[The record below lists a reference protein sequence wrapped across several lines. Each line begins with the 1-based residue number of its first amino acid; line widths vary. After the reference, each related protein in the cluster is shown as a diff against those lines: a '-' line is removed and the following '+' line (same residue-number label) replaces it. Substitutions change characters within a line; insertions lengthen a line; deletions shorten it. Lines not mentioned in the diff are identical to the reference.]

1 MTAVTGP
8 HPAGAAKAPAAPGE
22 AAPSPVTGPPR
33 ETPVSPEPTARTEPR
48 PDPEPDPGP
57 PSGPDPEPRPEAG
70 TRTGPPSA
78 VVDPTAGLVVPRPQI
93 NRPRSRPYALVVRA
107 LGPVAL
113 LGLWWGA
120 SATGLLTPDVL
131 ASPAQVLD
139 AVGELWGNGQLTDAL
154 STSLTRSGLG
164 LLIGLTAGLVLGITT
179 GFTRLGDELL
189 DSSLQTLRTIPFLS
203 LVPLFMVWFGINET
217 AKILLIAV
225 ATTFPM
231 YVSASGGVRGTD
243 RKLVE
248 AMRSFGLGRL
258 AIVRQ
263 VVLPGALPSLLAGLR
278 LSMTL
283 SVIALI
289 AAEEINATE
298 GIGYLMS
305 QAQSYAR
312 TDILAVCI
320 LVYGLLGLIAD
331 VLVRGLERVLMP
343 WRTAGPGGGTR

>member
-1 MTAVTGP
+1 MSAPPKTTA
-8 HPAGAAKAPAAPGE
+8 
-22 AAPSPVTGPPR
+22 S
-33 ETPVSPEPTARTEPR
+33 
-48 PDPEPDPGP
+48 
-57 PSGPDPEPRPEAG
+57 
-70 TRTGPPSA
+70 
-78 VVDPTAGLVVPRPQI
+78 GLVTPRPQL
-93 NRPRSRPYALVVRA
+93 RKARSRSYALTVRA
-107 LGPVAL
+107 FGPVVL
-113 LGLWWGA
+113 LALWWVA

-131 ASPAQVLD
+131 ASPAEVLR
-139 AVGELWGNGQLTDAL
+139 AVVELWDNGQLSDAL
-154 STSLTRSGLG
+154 TTSLTRSGIG
-164 LLIGLTAGLVLGITT
+164 LLIGLAAGLTLGITT

-231 YVSASGGVRGTD
+231 YVSTSSGVRNTD
-243 RKLVE
+243 PKLIE
-248 AMRSFGLGRL
+248 AMRSFGMGRL
-258 AIVRQ
+258 ATVRE

-289 AAEEINATE
+289 AAEEINATA

-320 LVYGLLGLIAD
+320 LVYGLLGLAAD
-331 VLVRGLERVLMP
+331 IVVRLLERVLMP
-343 WRTAGPGGGTR
+343 WRTPQGASR

>member
-1 MTAVTGP
+1 MTTTGLV
-8 HPAGAAKAPAAPGE
+8 A
-22 AAPSPVTGPPR
+22 
-33 ETPVSPEPTARTEPR
+33 PR
-48 PDPEPDPGP
+48 PPV
-57 PSGPDPEPRPEAG
+57 R
-70 TRTGPPSA
+70 
-78 VVDPTAGLVVPRPQI
+78 
-93 NRPRSRPYALVVRA
+93 RPRSRTHSVTVRA

-113 LGLWWGA
+113 IALWWA
-120 SATGLLTPDVL
+120 SSATGLLTPDVL
-131 ASPAQVLD
+131 ASPTQVID
-139 AVGELWGNGQLTDAL
+139 AVGELWGNGQLPDAL
-154 STSLTRSGLG
+154 ATSLTRSGIG
-164 LLIGLTAGLVLGITT
+164 LVIGLTAGLTLGIAT

-231 YVSASGGVRGTD
+231 YVSTSGGVRNTD

-320 LVYGLLGLIAD
+320 LVYGLLGLAAD

-343 WRTAGPGGGTR
+343 WRTAGPGGGDR

>member
-1 MTAVTGP
+1 MTLTDRRAREVRGAPPHGLVT
-8 HPAGAAKAPAAPGE
+8 
-22 AAPSPVTGPPR
+22 
-33 ETPVSPEPTARTEPR
+33 PR
-48 PDPEPDPGP
+48 P
-57 PSGPDPEPRPEAG
+57 PSH
-70 TRTGPPSA
+70 
-78 VVDPTAGLVVPRPQI
+78 
-93 NRPRSRPYALVVRA
+93 RPRSRAHSVTVRA

-113 LGLWWGA
+113 LALWWVA
-120 SATGLLTPDVL
+120 SATGLLTRDVL
-131 ASPAQVLD
+131 ASPPQVID
-139 AVGELWGNGQLTDAL
+139 AIRELWGNGQLPDAL
-154 STSLTRSGLG
+154 ATSLTRSGLG
-164 LLIGLTAGLVLGITT
+164 LALGLVTGLTLGITT

-231 YVSASGGVRGTD
+231 YVSTSSGVRNTD

-248 AMRSFGLGRL
+248 AMRSFGMSRLG
-258 AIVRQ
+258 IVRE

-289 AAEEINATE
+289 AAEEINATA

-331 VLVRGLERVLMP
+331 AVVRLLERGLMP
-343 WRTAGPGGGTR
+343 WRHAGQGGAR

>member
-1 MTAVTGP
+1 MSATAP
-8 HPAGAAKAPAAPGE
+8 PPGLVR
-22 AAPSPVTGPPR
+22 PRPPR
-33 ETPVSPEPTARTEPR
+33 HRA
-48 PDPEPDPGP
+48 
-57 PSGPDPEPRPEAG
+57 
-70 TRTGPPSA
+70 
-78 VVDPTAGLVVPRPQI
+78 
-93 NRPRSRPYALVVRA
+93 RSRGYAATVRA

-113 LGLWWGA
+113 LVLWWTA
-120 SATGLLTPDVL
+120 SATGALTPDVL
-131 ASPAQVLD
+131 ASPADVVR
-139 AVGELWGNGQLTDAL
+139 AVGELWADGQLPDAL
-154 STSLTRSGLG
+154 TTSLTRSGIG

-231 YVSASGGVRGTD
+231 YVSTSGGVRDTD
-243 RKLVE
+243 PKLVE
-248 AMRSFGLGRL
+248 AMRSFGMGRL
-258 AIVRQ
+258 ALVRE

-289 AAEEINATE
+289 AAEEINATA

-312 TDILAVCI
+312 TDVLAVCI
-320 LVYGLLGLIAD
+320 LVYGLLGLAADIA
-331 VLVRGLERVLMP
+331 VRLLERVLMP
-343 WRTAGPGGGTR
+343 WRTRQGATR

>member
-1 MTAVTGP
+1 MSDAT
-8 HPAGAAKAPAAPGE
+8 PAPDL
-22 AAPSPVTGPPR
+22 VR
-33 ETPVSPEPTARTEPR
+33 PR
-48 PDPEPDPGP
+48 PGRRKDRG
-57 PSGPDPEPRPEAG
+57 R
-70 TRTGPPSA
+70 TRTL
-78 VVDPTAGLVVPRPQI
+78 T
-93 NRPRSRPYALVVRA
+93 VRA
-107 LGPVAL
+107 LGPIAL
-113 LGLWWGA
+113 LALWWTA

-131 ASPAQVLD
+131 ASPEEVLR
-139 AVGELWGNGQLTDAL
+139 AVGELWGNGQLSDAL
-154 STSLTRSGLG
+154 VTSLTRSGLG
-164 LLIGLTAGLVLGITT
+164 LALGLAAGLTLGITT

-231 YVSASGGVRGTD
+231 YVSTSSGVRDTD
-243 RKLVE
+243 PKLVE
-248 AMRSFGLGRL
+248 AMRTFGMGRL
-258 AIVRQ
+258 ALVRE

-289 AAEEINATE
+289 AAEEINATA

-320 LVYGLLGLIAD
+320 LVYGLLGLTAD
-331 VLVRGLERVLMP
+331 IVVRLLERVLMP
-343 WRTAGPGGGTR
+343 WRDARGATR

>member
-1 MTAVTGP
+1 MSVTPAAG
-8 HPAGAAKAPAAPGE
+8 PAG
-22 AAPSPVTGPPR
+22 SP
-33 ETPVSPEPTARTEPR
+33 
-48 PDPEPDPGP
+48 
-57 PSGPDPEPRPEAG
+57 
-70 TRTGPPSA
+70 RTGAPDTGDAPP
-78 VVDPTAGLVVPRPQI
+78 PGLVAPRPQLR
-93 NRPRSRPYALVVRA
+93 RPRSRSYAVTVRA
-107 LGPVAL
+107 LGPVVL
-113 LGLWWGA
+113 LALWWAA
-120 SATGLLTPDVL
+120 SATGLLTADVL
-131 ASPAQVLD
+131 ASPAEVFR
-139 AVGELWGNGQLTDAL
+139 AVGELWGNGQLPDAL
-154 STSLTRSGLG
+154 TTSLTRSGLG
-164 LLIGLTAGLVLGITT
+164 LIVGLAAGLTLGIVT

-231 YVSASGGVRGTD
+231 YVSTSSGVRTTD
-243 RKLVE
+243 PKLIE
-248 AMRSFGLGRL
+248 AMRAFGMSRLG
-258 AIVRQ
+258 IVRE

-289 AAEEINATE
+289 AAEEINATA

-320 LVYGLLGLIAD
+320 LVYGLLGLTAD
-331 VLVRGLERVLMP
+331 ILVRLLERVLMP
-343 WRTAGPGGGTR
+343 WRTPQGARR

>member
-1 MTAVTGP
+1 MSATPATGP
-8 HPAGAAKAPAAPGE
+8 DSPSRTDAPDTGDAP
-22 AAPSPVTGPPR
+22 PP
-33 ETPVSPEPTARTEPR
+33 
-48 PDPEPDPGP
+48 
-57 PSGPDPEPRPEAG
+57 
-70 TRTGPPSA
+70 
-78 VVDPTAGLVVPRPQI
+78 GLVAPRPQLR
-93 NRPRSRPYALVVRA
+93 RPRSRRYAVTVRA
-107 LGPVAL
+107 LGPVVL
-113 LGLWWGA
+113 LALWWAA
-120 SATGLLTPDVL
+120 SATGLLTADVL
-131 ASPAQVLD
+131 ASPAEVFR
-139 AVGELWGNGQLTDAL
+139 AVGELWGNGQLPDAL
-154 STSLTRSGLG
+154 TTSLTRSGLG
-164 LLIGLTAGLVLGITT
+164 LIVGLAAGLTFGIVT

-231 YVSASGGVRGTD
+231 YVSTSSGVRTTD
-243 RKLVE
+243 PKLIE
-248 AMRSFGLGRL
+248 AMRAFGMSRLG
-258 AIVRQ
+258 IVRE

-289 AAEEINATE
+289 AAEEINATA

-320 LVYGLLGLIAD
+320 LVYGLLGLTAD
-331 VLVRGLERVLMP
+331 ILVRLLERVLMP
-343 WRTAGPGGGTR
+343 WRTPQGARR

>member
-1 MTAVTGP
+1 MSDTA
-8 HPAGAAKAPAAPGE
+8 AAAPGLVRPSPGPGDTA
-22 AAPSPVTGPPR
+22 AAPP
-33 ETPVSPEPTARTEPR
+33 
-48 PDPEPDPGP
+48 
-57 PSGPDPEPRPEAG
+57 
-70 TRTGPPSA
+70 
-78 VVDPTAGLVVPRPQI
+78 GLVRPRPQL
-93 NRPRSRPYALVVRA
+93 RRARSRGYALGVRA
-107 LGPVAL
+107 IGPVL
-113 LGLWWGA
+113 LLALWWVA

-131 ASPAQVLD
+131 ASPGEVLR
-139 AVGELWGNGQLTDAL
+139 AVGELWGNGQLPDAL
-154 STSLTRSGLG
+154 TTSLTRSGLG
-164 LLIGLTAGLVLGITT
+164 LLIGLAAGLTLGITT

-231 YVSASGGVRGTD
+231 YVSTSSGVRNTD
-243 RKLVE
+243 PKLIE
-248 AMRSFGLGRL
+248 AMRSFGMGRL
-258 AIVRQ
+258 ALVRE

-289 AAEEINATE
+289 AAEEINATA

-320 LVYGLLGLIAD
+320 LVYGLLGLAAD
-331 VLVRGLERVLMP
+331 ILVRLLERLLMP
-343 WRTAGPGGGTR
+343 WRTPQGVTR

>member
-1 MTAVTGP
+1 MSDTA
-8 HPAGAAKAPAAPGE
+8 AAAPGLVRPSPGPGDTA
-22 AAPSPVTGPPR
+22 AAPP
-33 ETPVSPEPTARTEPR
+33 
-48 PDPEPDPGP
+48 
-57 PSGPDPEPRPEAG
+57 
-70 TRTGPPSA
+70 
-78 VVDPTAGLVVPRPQI
+78 GLVRPRPQL
-93 NRPRSRPYALVVRA
+93 RRARSRGYALGVRTI
-107 LGPVAL
+107 GPAL
-113 LGLWWGA
+113 LLALWWVA

-131 ASPAQVLD
+131 ASPGEVLR
-139 AVGELWGNGQLTDAL
+139 AVGELWGNGQLPDAL
-154 STSLTRSGLG
+154 TTSLTRSGLG
-164 LLIGLTAGLVLGITT
+164 LLIGLAAGLTLGITT

-231 YVSASGGVRGTD
+231 YVSTSSGVRNTD
-243 RKLVE
+243 PKLIE
-248 AMRSFGLGRL
+248 AMRSFGMGRL
-258 AIVRQ
+258 ALVRE

-289 AAEEINATE
+289 AAEEINATA

-320 LVYGLLGLIAD
+320 LVYGLLGLAAD
-331 VLVRGLERVLMP
+331 ILVRLLERLLMP
-343 WRTAGPGGGTR
+343 WRTPQGVTR